1 MLDAAPPRSI
11 LNPAWPPVRETSLS
25 VTPWMDMAA
34 AALEDSSW
42 QDAMVASPLLRVVVV
57 VVVVVVVSMLVLG
70 LTVVV
75 RTMATATATALAE
88 GECEWGGDA

>member
-1 MLDAAPPRSI
+1 
-11 LNPAWPPVRETSLS
+11 
-25 VTPWMDMAA
+25 MDMAA

-42 QDAMVASPLLRVVVV
+42 QDAMVASPLLQ
-57 VVVVVVVSMLVLG
+57 VVVVVVSMLVLG

-75 RTMATATATALAE
+75 RTMATATALAE